1 MFDDLFTKDDFSLED
16 EEVQEEEEQELELDT
31 TDDEDDYPDD
41 DQNDDP
47 DPPKTQS
54 GGVPDPSQTVSDT
67 ADACEDCGEYDCVCL
82 DVDLPNGVDSDCA
95 CDDDDGCSNCSLG
108 LDDDDAWDTGIKKW
122 DTGTGQR
129 PVPKNVWKPK
139 TWKT

>member
-31 TDDEDDYPDD
+31 TDDEDDYDD
-41 DQNDDP
+41 VGGDDA
-47 DPPKTQS
+47 QL
-54 GGVPDPSQTVSDT
+54 GVPDPSQKIPDT
-67 ADACEDCGEYDCVCL
+67 PADACDDCGEYDCACL
-82 DVDLPNGVDSDCA
+82 DVDLPNGVDSDCS
-95 CDDDDGCSNCSLG
+95 CDDDDGCNNCSLG

>member
-1 MFDDLFTKDDFSLED
+1 MDMFDDLFTKDDFSLED

-31 TDDEDDYPDD
+31 TDDEDDYDD
-41 DQNDDP
+41 DVGGDAQL
-47 DPPKTQS
+47 
-54 GGVPDPSQTVSDT
+54 GVPDPSQTVSDT